1 MDHAIRARCGQEDV
15 EPPETPESI
24 QEGLSAKAALFIE
37 EADGDVYERGYAH
50 GICREEEALG
60 RVVYHG

>member
-1 MDHAIRARCGQEDV
+1 MDYAIRARCGYEDV

-24 QEGLSAKAALFIE
+24 QEGLSTKAALFIE
-37 EADGDVYERGYAH
+37 EADSDIYERGDAH
-50 GICREEEALG
+50 GICCEEEALG